1 MPGLRSKFSIIIKIQ
16 VQKGIWSHYAP
27 MHSGSAG
34 ANEYDDYDKVEAAKR
49 KLFCYCCGLTFS
61 TLKERSGSSGHRLG
75 LVLCFHGE

>member
-16 VQKGIWSHYAP
+16 VQKGIRYHYAQCTAVVQGQ
-27 MHSGSAG
+27 M
-34 ANEYDDYDKVEAAKR
+34 NDDYDKVEAAKR

>member
-1 MPGLRSKFSIIIKIQ
+1 
-16 VQKGIWSHYAP
+16 

-61 TLKERSGSSGHRLG
+61 TLKEPSGSGGHRLG